1 MMDSKEE
8 VISILE
14 DIVKSLK
21 NSNNKDVII
30 VNGYNDKITNI
41 NFVSK
46 SDSDYIY
53 IEELPQD

>member
-1 MMDSKEE
+1 MDSKEE

-46 SDSDYIY
+46 NDSDYIY
-53 IEELPQD
+53 IEEFP